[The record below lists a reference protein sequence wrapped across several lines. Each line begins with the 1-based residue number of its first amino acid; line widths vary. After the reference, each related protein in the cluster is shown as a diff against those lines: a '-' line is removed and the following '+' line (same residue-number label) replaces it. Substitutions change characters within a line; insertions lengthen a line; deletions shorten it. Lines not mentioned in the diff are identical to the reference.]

1 MKSNRELFIQGD
13 CQPQQ
18 IRESETW
25 TARWCST
32 SNTPPSV
39 VPTYSTLDRRR
50 SEEWG
55 WRPGRQRH
63 RHRWSERSQ
72 ASSCLRSRDRSSRKI
87 ACNWD
92 FQFEELIMTSLP
104 KDDVIW
110 ADTIKMRTLQFYLI
124 LRSDFVKKATIGH
137 QPWFPAFLQL
147 PNKLL
152 HWFQVGPLV
161 LSGSILVNNRAK
173 IRSCNA
179 LNLRSQC

>member
-1 MKSNRELFIQGD
+1 MKSNRELLIQCE

-63 RHRWSERSQ
+63 RHRWFEHSQ
-72 ASSCLRSRDRSSRKI
+72 VSSCSWSRDRSSRKI

-92 FQFEELIMTSLP
+92 FQFGELRMISLP
-104 KDDVIW
+104 KDDVNGLTPSRWERCSSIW
-110 ADTIKMRTLQFYLI
+110 YCAVTLSN
-124 LRSDFVKKATIGH
+124 R
-137 QPWFPAFLQL
+137 LQL
-147 PNKLL
+147 GSNLDFLPFSCCQTSYCTNFKLA
-152 HWFQVGPLV
+152 H
-161 LSGSILVNNRAK
+161 
-173 IRSCNA
+173 
-179 LNLRSQC
+179 

>member
-1 MKSNRELFIQGD
+1 MNHMHRRTTKETIKSNRELFIQGD
-13 CQPQQ
+13 CQCQQ

-72 ASSCLRSRDRSSRKI
+72 ASSCLRSRDQSSRKI
-87 ACNWD
+87 SCNWD
-92 FQFEELIMTSLP
+92 FQFGELRMISLP
-104 KDDVIW
+104 KDDVNGLTTSRWERCSSIW
-110 ADTIKMRTLQFYLI
+110 YCAVTLSN
-124 LRSDFVKKATIGH
+124 R
-137 QPWFPAFLQL
+137 LQL
-147 PNKLL
+147 GSNLDFLPFSCCQTSYCTNFKLA
-152 HWFQVGPLV
+152 H
-161 LSGSILVNNRAK
+161 
-173 IRSCNA
+173 
-179 LNLRSQC
+179 